1 VFHWAVAVVRRLL
14 RRPRRVS
21 VNLATL
27 GTRTSPDAVT
37 ALGLRAQQDSYAAL
51 ARALAYL
58 FVVGSLFALAA
69 MVITPANDTRPAV
82 VALIGAGM
90 AAAAVLWL
98 RAHRMNRWTCRLL
111 TLVGSAAT
119 ATAVYL
125 TESSDTSGS
134 GGIDAQKLHWF
145 LTVGTF
151 LLGGVL
157 IHRLVLRL
165 REYVQILD
173 DIARTDQLTSV
184 PNRRAWDEALPAELD
199 RCRREGRPVCVAMID
214 IDHFKAF
221 NDSRGHQEGDMLL
234 RRATTAWQGQL
245 RDDDLLSR
253 YGGEEFAVILR
264 NCTLP
269 DAALALE
276 RLREATPDGQT
287 CSVGLAAWDG
297 RETPLQLLARADDA
311 LYTSKKHGRDRLTVA
326 EWNQVAPPPPS
337 GWTVA
342 VREVIEANAVMT
354 AYQPIVDLSGD
365 TALGYEALARTSGRS
380 TGVPIGEVFANAK
393 RMGLTREMD
402 WLCRRAALRSAS
414 RIPSGSL
421 LFLNVSLAQL
431 LDPLHDVDQM
441 LLLLDYHKMSPRRV
455 VLEVSERDH
464 IADPDRFRHV
474 LTEYRRHGFRF
485 AIDDIGDGRSALE
498 TLVAATPEFVK
509 VAPRLTQAGEGTIE
523 HAALCAVLAF
533 SQHSGALVI
542 AEGVENVE
550 DAQRIRRIGI
560 THAQGYL
567 LSRPSFE
574 TVSAVPTMAAG

>member
-1 VFHWAVAVVRRLL
+1 VLRFPRFRAARAGPGGGLDPRPGPDLAAALRLRSRR
-14 RRPRRVS
+14 
-21 VNLATL
+21 A
-27 GTRTSPDAVT
+27 
-37 ALGLRAQQDSYAAL
+37 SYAAL
-51 ARALAYL
+51 SRGLAYL
-58 FVVGSLFALAA
+58 FLLGSLFAIAALAIA
-69 MVITPANDTRPAV
+69 PANDSRPRV
-82 VALIGAGM
+82 IALVGAGM
-90 AAAAVLWL
+90 GAAALLWL
-98 RAHRMNRWTCRLL
+98 RAERMRRWGCRLL
-111 TLVGSAAT
+111 TVVGSAAT

-125 TESSDTSGS
+125 TESVDSPA
-134 GGIDAQKLHWF
+134 AQSTDISRLHWF

-173 DIARTDQLTSV
+173 SIARTDTLTGA

-234 RRATTAWQGQL
+234 RRAATAWVGQL
-245 RDDDLLSR
+245 REHDLLTR

-287 CSVGLAAWDG
+287 CSVGLASWDG
-297 RETPLQLLARADDA
+297 REAPLELTARADDA
-311 LYTSKKHGRDRLTVA
+311 LYTSKKHGRDRITVA
-326 EWNQVAPPPPS
+326 EWNHTAPPPPS
-337 GWTVA
+337 GWVVA
-342 VREVIEANAVMT
+342 VRELIEANAVMA
-354 AYQPIVDLSGD
+354 AYQPVVDLR
-365 TALGYEALARTSGRS
+365 TERALGYEALARTSGRS

-402 WLCRRAALRSAS
+402 WLCRRAALRSVG
-414 RIPSGSL
+414 RIPGDAL
-421 LFLNVSLAQL
+421 LFLNVSLAAL
-431 LDPLHDVDQM
+431 LDPLHEVDQM
-441 LLLLDYHKMSPRRV
+441 LLLLDYHKVSPKRL

-464 IADPDRFRHV
+464 FADRDRFRTV
-474 LTEYRRHGFRF
+474 IGDYRRHGFRF
-485 AIDDIGDGRSALE
+485 AIDDIGEGRSALE

-509 VAPRLTQAGEGTIE
+509 VAPSLVHAKDGSIE
-523 HAALCAVLAF
+523 HAALCGVMAF

-542 AEGVENVE
+542 AEGVESIE
-550 DAQRIRRIGI
+550 DAQRIARLGV

-567 LSRPSFE
+567 ISRPSFE
-574 TVSAVPTMAAG
+574 TVGNHSTLAAG

>member
-1 VFHWAVAVVRRLL
+1 MRSQR
-14 RRPRRVS
+14 
-21 VNLATL
+21 
-27 GTRTSPDAVT
+27 
-37 ALGLRAQQDSYAAL
+37 DSYAAL
-51 ARALAYL
+51 SRGLAYL
-58 FVVGSLFALAA
+58 FLLGSLFALAA
-69 MVITPANDTRPAV
+69 MAITPDDARRPEV
-82 VALIGAGM
+82 LSLIGAGM
-90 AAAAVLWL
+90 GAAAVLWL
-98 RAHRMNRWTCRLL
+98 RSHRMNRWTCRLL

-125 TESSDTSGS
+125 TESADNSTSSDVNR
-134 GGIDAQKLHWF
+134 LHWF

-173 DIARTDQLTSV
+173 SIARTDNLTAI
-184 PNRRAWDEALPAELD
+184 PNRRAWDEALPTELD
-199 RCRREGRPVCVAMID
+199 RCRREGRPVCVAMLD

-234 RRATTAWQGQL
+234 RRAATSWQGQL
-245 RDDDLLSR
+245 REEDFLAR

-269 DAALALE
+269 DAAVALE
-276 RLREATPDGQT
+276 RLREVTPDGQT

-297 RETPLQLLARADDA
+297 RESPLQLVARADDA
-311 LYTSKKHGRDRLTVA
+311 LYTSKKQGRDRLTVA
-326 EWNQVAPPPPS
+326 EWNHAAPPPPS

-342 VREVIEANAVMT
+342 VRELIDANAVMT
-354 AYQPIVDLSGD
+354 AYQPIVDLRSD
-365 TALGYEALARTSGRS
+365 VALGYEALARTSGRS

-393 RMGLTREMD
+393 RLGLTRELD
-402 WLCRRAALRSAS
+402 WLCRRAALRSAG
-414 RIPSGSL
+414 RIPQGSL
-421 LFLNVSLAQL
+421 IFLNVSLAQL

-441 LLLLDYHKMSPRRV
+441 LLLLDYHKVSPKRL

-464 IADPDRFRHV
+464 IADRERFRTV
-474 LTEYRRHGFRF
+474 LTDYRRHGFRF

-509 VAPRLTQAGEGTIE
+509 VAPSLTHACEGTVE

-533 SQHSGALVI
+533 SQRSGALVI
-542 AEGVENVE
+542 AEGLESVEN
-550 DAQRIRRIGI
+550 AQRIQRIGI
-560 THAQGYL
+560 THGQGYL

-574 TVSAVPTMAAG
+574 TVATVPSTAAG

>member
-1 VFHWAVAVVRRLL
+1 MGAVRRLF
-14 RRPRRVS
+14 RRRRRVS
-21 VNLATL
+21 PNLATF
-27 GTRTSPDAVT
+27 GVRQDPQAAAAV
-37 ALGLRAQQDSYAAL
+37 RMRHQRDSYAAL
-51 ARALAYL
+51 SRGLAYL
-58 FVVGSLFALAA
+58 FLLGSLFALAA
-69 MVITPANDTRPAV
+69 MVITPANDLRTGV
-82 VALIGAGM
+82 IALIGAGM
-90 AAAAVLWL
+90 GAAAVLWL

-119 ATAVYL
+119 ATAIYL
-125 TESSDTSGS
+125 TESGDSGVPSGS
-134 GGIDAQKLHWF
+134 DVSRLHWF

-173 DIARTDQLTSV
+173 SIARTDNLTGV
-184 PNRRAWDEALPAELD
+184 PNRRAWDETIPAELD
-199 RCRREGRPVCVAMID
+199 RCRREGRPLCVAMID

-234 RRATTAWQGQL
+234 RRAATAWQGQL
-245 RDDDLLSR
+245 REDDFLAR
-253 YGGEEFAVILR
+253 YGGEEFAVVLR

-269 DAALALE
+269 DAAVALE

-297 RETPLQLLARADDA
+297 RETPLQLVARADDA
-311 LYTSKKHGRDRLTVA
+311 LYASKKQGRDRITVA
-326 EWNQVAPPPPS
+326 EWNHTAPPPPS
-337 GWTVA
+337 GWVVA
-342 VREVIEANAVMT
+342 VRELIDANAVMT
-354 AYQPIVDLSGD
+354 AYQPILDLRSQ
-365 TALGYEALARTSGRS
+365 APLGYEALARTSGRS

-402 WLCRRAALRSAS
+402 WLCRRAALRSAG
-414 RIPSGSL
+414 RIPPHAL
-421 LFLNVSLAQL
+421 LFLNVSLAAL
-431 LDPLHDVDQM
+431 LDPLHEVDQM
-441 LLLLDYHKMSPRRV
+441 LLLLDYHKVSPQRL

-464 IADPDRFRHV
+464 IADPDRFRTV
-474 LTEYRRHGFRF
+474 LCEYRQHGFRF

-509 VAPRLTQAGEGTIE
+509 VAPSLSHAPEGSIE

-533 SQHSGALVI
+533 SQRSGALVI
-542 AEGVENVE
+542 AEGIESVD
-550 DAQRIRRIGI
+550 DAQRVERIGI
-560 THAQGYL
+560 THGQGYL

-574 TVSAVPTMAAG
+574 TVGSVPTTAAG

>member
-1 VFHWAVAVVRRLL
+1 
-14 RRPRRVS
+14 
-21 VNLATL
+21 VNLASL
-27 GTRTSPDAVT
+27 GARTSADSAATVR
-37 ALGLRAQQDSYAAL
+37 LRSQRDSYAAL
-51 ARALAYL
+51 SRALSYL
-58 FVVGSLFALAA
+58 FLVGSMFALAA
-69 MVITPANDTRPAV
+69 MVITPANDSRPAV

-90 AAAAVLWL
+90 GAAAVLWL

-125 TESSDTSGS
+125 TESV
-134 GGIDAQKLHWF
+134 DAHGTQSVDVSRVHWF

-173 DIARTDQLTSV
+173 SIARTDTLTAI
-184 PNRRAWDEALPAELD
+184 PNRRAWDEALPSEID

-214 IDHFKAF
+214 IDHFKTY

-234 RRATTAWQGQL
+234 RRAATAWQGQL
-245 RDDDLLSR
+245 REDDLLAR
-253 YGGEEFAVILR
+253 YGGEEFAVMLR

-269 DAALALE
+269 DAAVALE
-276 RLREATPDGQT
+276 RLREVTPDGQT

-297 RETPLQLLARADDA
+297 KEAPLQLVARADDA
-311 LYTSKKHGRDRLTVA
+311 LYTSKKQGRDRLTVA
-326 EWNQVAPPPPS
+326 EWNHAAPPPPS
-337 GWTVA
+337 GWVVA
-342 VREVIEANAVMT
+342 VRELIEANAVMT
-354 AYQPIVDLSGD
+354 AYQPVIDLRD
-365 TALGYEALARTSGRS
+365 DAALGYEALARTSGRS

-402 WLCRRAALRSAS
+402 WLCRRAALRSS
-414 RIPSGSL
+414 GRIPSGSL
-421 LFLNVSLAQL
+421 LFLNVSLAAL

-441 LLLLDYHKMSPRRV
+441 LLLLDYHKVSPQRV

-464 IADPDRFRHV
+464 VADRDRFRTV
-474 LTEYRRHGFRF
+474 LADYRRHDFRF
-485 AIDDIGDGRSALE
+485 AIDDIGEGRSALE

-509 VAPRLTQAGEGTIE
+509 VAPSLTHATEGTIE

-533 SQHSGALVI
+533 SQRSGALVI
-542 AEGVENVE
+542 AEGVETVE
-550 DAQRIRRIGI
+550 DAQRISRIGI

-574 TVSAVPTMAAG
+574 TVPTIPTTAAG

>member
-1 VFHWAVAVVRRLL
+1 VGAARRLF

-21 VNLATL
+21 VNLASL
-27 GTRTSPDAVT
+27 STRTTPQSAAAVR
-37 ALGLRAQQDSYAAL
+37 LRSQRDSYAAL
-51 ARALAYL
+51 SRALAYL
-58 FVVGSLFALAA
+58 FLLGSLFALAA
-69 MVITPANDTRPAV
+69 MVISPDTDSRAPV
-82 VALIGAGM
+82 LALIGAGM
-90 AAAAVLWL
+90 GAAALLWL
-98 RAHRMNRWTCRLL
+98 RAHRMNRWTCRAL
-111 TLVGSAAT
+111 TVVGSAAT

-125 TESSDTSGS
+125 AESG
-134 GGIDAQKLHWF
+134 DATGAGLMDASRLHWF

-173 DIARTDQLTSV
+173 TIARTDTLTAV

-199 RCRREGRPVCVAMID
+199 RCRREGRPVCVAMLD
-214 IDHFKAF
+214 LDHFKTY

-234 RRATTAWQGQL
+234 RRAATAWQGQL
-245 RDDDLLSR
+245 REDDFLAR

-269 DAALALE
+269 DAAMALE
-276 RLREATPDGQT
+276 RLRESTPDGQT

-297 RETPLQLLARADDA
+297 RESPLHLVSRADDA

-326 EWNQVAPPPPS
+326 EWNHTAPPPPS
-337 GWTVA
+337 GWVVA
-342 VREVIEANAVMT
+342 VHELIEANAVMT
-354 AYQPIVDLSGD
+354 AYQPIVDLRSD
-365 TALGYEALARTSGRS
+365 HPIGYEALARTSGRS
-380 TGVPIGEVFANAK
+380 TGVPIGEVFANAR

-402 WLCRRAALRSAS
+402 WLCRRAALRSAG
-414 RIPSGSL
+414 RIPGGSV
-421 LFLNVSLAQL
+421 LFLNVSLAAL

-441 LLLLDYHKMSPRRV
+441 LLLLDYHKVSPRRL

-464 IADPDRFRHV
+464 IADPERFRTV
-474 LTEYRRHGFRF
+474 LNDYRRHGFRF

-509 VAPRLTQAGEGTIE
+509 VAPALTHAREGGIE
-523 HAALCAVLAF
+523 HAALCAVLTF
-533 SQHSGALVI
+533 SQRSGALVI
-542 AEGVENVE
+542 AEGVETVD
-550 DAQRIRRIGI
+550 DAERIGRIGI

-574 TVSAVPTMAAG
+574 TVATVPATAAG

>member
-1 VFHWAVAVVRRLL
+1 VGAALRLS
-14 RRPRRVS
+14 RFRPRRKLPEGGGVS
-21 VNLATL
+21 ARQTPEVAE
-27 GTRTSPDAVT
+27 
-37 ALGLRAQQDSYAAL
+37 ALRLRSQRDSYAAL
-51 ARALAYL
+51 SRGLAYL
-58 FVVGSLFALAA
+58 FLLGSLFALAA
-69 MVITPANDTRPAV
+69 MAIAPANSARPHV
-82 VALIGAGM
+82 IALVGAGM
-90 AAAAVLWL
+90 GAAAVLWL

-125 TESSDTSGS
+125 SEST
-134 GGIDAQKLHWF
+134 DAPQSQPMDISRLHWF

-173 DIARTDQLTSV
+173 GIARTDTLTGLN
-184 PNRRAWDEALPAELD
+184 NRRAWDETLPAELD
-199 RCRREGRPVCVAMID
+199 RCRREGRPACVAMID

-234 RRATTAWQGQL
+234 RRAAAAWQGAL
-245 RDDDLLSR
+245 RDDDFLSR

-276 RLREATPDGQT
+276 RLREVTPDGQT
-287 CSVGLAAWDG
+287 ASVGLAAWDG
-297 RETPLQLLARADDA
+297 RETPLQLVARADDA
-311 LYTSKKHGRDRLTVA
+311 LYTSKRLGRDRVTVA
-326 EWNQVAPPPPS
+326 EWNQAAPPPPS
-337 GWTVA
+337 GWVVA
-342 VREVIEANAVMT
+342 VRELIEANAVMT
-354 AYQPIVDLSGD
+354 AYQPIVDLGSD
-365 TALGYEALARTSGRS
+365 QPLGYEALARTSGRS

-402 WLCRRAALRSAS
+402 WLCRRAALRSAG
-414 RIPSGSL
+414 RIPQGAL
-421 LFLNVSLAQL
+421 IFLNVSLAAL
-431 LDPLHDVDQM
+431 LDPLHEVDQM
-441 LLLLDYHKMSPRRV
+441 LLLLDYHKVSPTRL

-464 IADPDRFRHV
+464 VADRERFRTV
-474 LTEYRRHGFRF
+474 LADYRRHGFRF

-509 VAPRLTQAGEGTIE
+509 VAPSLVHAKDGSIE
-523 HAALCAVLAF
+523 HAALCGVLAF
-533 SQHSGALVI
+533 SEHSGALVI
-542 AEGVENVE
+542 AEGVESVE
-550 DAQRIRRIGI
+550 DAQRISRLGV

-567 LSRPSFE
+567 ISRPSFE
-574 TVSAVPTMAAG
+574 TVVNQPTLAAG